1 MLVYVIVSLIL
12 VAASLLVR
20 CHRKWLYRVIKTL
33 PRDAKNL
40 HVIFKLS
47 SKLKHWSK
55 QEDTVPTIF
64 TKLAKEHP
72 DKTALIIDGRRWSYQ
87 ELETFSNRVA
97 NFFKSQGYKKGDVV
111 ALLMENRPEYL
122 GLWLGLAKIGVV
134 TSLINSHLLSTPLTH
149 SILASHNK
157 GLIYG
162 SDFRQV
168 VEDIKEQIQ
177 QVVLYEFGGDGDATD
192 LKKQLEASPSSLPEE
207 VFGLRQQDLLF
218 YMYTSGTTGLPKP
231 AKIPHTRFILIATTM
246 NFALDL
252 SPSDV
257 LYSPLPLY
265 HASAGVF
272 SAGQALLFG
281 ITFVGRKKFS
291 ASNFWTDCQQYKC
304 TVANYIGEV
313 CRYLLAAHK
322 PGTTVQHNVMK
333 MCGNGLRP
341 QIWQQFKD
349 TFSIGQIYEFYGS
362 TEGNAFLISMDG
374 KLGAVGSVPLW
385 GNWLVSTVLIQ
396 CNENTGEPIRNRQ
409 GLYSRCKRGE
419 PGLLVGR
426 IVQQGYKSFQGYL
439 DSSATEQ
446 KVLRDV
452 LVKGDAYFNTGD
464 ILVEDEY
471 GYLYFKDRTGDTFR
485 WKGENVA
492 TNEVEAIVSE
502 AIGLKDC
509 MVIGVQVPNTEG
521 RAGMAIIESSEDTI
535 GVQSLAKVLK
545 SKLPSYAIPLFLRT
559 VPTLPKTATQKYK
572 KLEFEKQGFN
582 VTKIPDT
589 SVFVL
594 DLKSLDYV
602 PLTRDMYDDIMLGFI
617 AGVANKDKLY
627 PLERLLW
634 RISRGN
640 ILLRQADIDELIE
653 DPITGVETRK
663 AAFIVFFQGE
673 NLATK
678 ILKICSGF
686 KITIVNVPADAAL
699 RDGLVKG
706 VAAEVLDLKMVISQ
720 TEDHRRRILVSVA
733 KEIQSWI
740 IIVYKMKA
748 IYNTLNMFSQDI
760 SRKCLIAEGWVPKKD
775 LVFVARALSEGFD
788 SGGSSVASFYNV
800 LDTQTTP
807 PTFNRTNRF
816 TQGFQNLIASY
827 AFSSYRELNPA
838 LYTIITFPFLFAI
851 MFGDLGHGV
860 IVTCFGIWMVLSE
873 KKIAA
878 QKGKNEI
885 FSIFF
890 GGRYIILLMGIF
902 SMYTGFIYNDVFSKS
917 MNIFGTKWKVNS
929 TNLKQSGISFFE
941 DNDTLVSLVPLYSY
955 AGSPYFAGL
964 DPAWQ

>member
-122 GLWLGLAKIGVV
+122 GLWLGLAKIGVI

-192 LKKQLEASPSSLPEE
+192 LKKQLETSPSSLPEE

-252 SPSDV
+252 SPNDV

-291 ASNFWTDCQQYKC
+291 VSNFWPDCQQYKC

-396 CNENTGEPIRNRQ
+396 CNESTGEPIRNRQ

-535 GVQSLAKVLK
+535 EVQSLAKVLK
-545 SKLPSYAIPLFLRT
+545 TKLPSYAIPLFLRT

-602 PLTRDMYDDIMLGFI
+602 PLTRDMYDDIMLGRI
-617 AGVANKDKLY
+617 
-627 PLERLLW
+627 RL
-634 RISRGN
+634 
-640 ILLRQADIDELIE
+640 
-653 DPITGVETRK
+653 
-663 AAFIVFFQGE
+663 
-673 NLATK
+673 
-678 ILKICSGF
+678 
-686 KITIVNVPADAAL
+686 
-699 RDGLVKG
+699 
-706 VAAEVLDLKMVISQ
+706 
-720 TEDHRRRILVSVA
+720 
-733 KEIQSWI
+733 
-740 IIVYKMKA
+740 
-748 IYNTLNMFSQDI
+748 
-760 SRKCLIAEGWVPKKD
+760 
-775 LVFVARALSEGFD
+775 
-788 SGGSSVASFYNV
+788 
-800 LDTQTTP
+800 
-807 PTFNRTNRF
+807 
-816 TQGFQNLIASY
+816 
-827 AFSSYRELNPA
+827 
-838 LYTIITFPFLFAI
+838 
-851 MFGDLGHGV
+851 
-860 IVTCFGIWMVLSE
+860 
-873 KKIAA
+873 
-878 QKGKNEI
+878 
-885 FSIFF
+885 
-890 GGRYIILLMGIF
+890 
-902 SMYTGFIYNDVFSKS
+902 
-917 MNIFGTKWKVNS
+917 
-929 TNLKQSGISFFE
+929 
-941 DNDTLVSLVPLYSY
+941 
-955 AGSPYFAGL
+955 
-964 DPAWQ
+964 